1 MIYTYERWV
10 KSIFWMLQF
19 VILIIR
25 TTSLTMHHTV
35 GIQPT
40 QPDVSYSLP
49 IAS

>member
-10 KSIFWMLQF
+10 ISMFWIWQF

-35 GIQPT
+35 GIQAT